1 MEKKKYFNTK
11 LITTTAILLSIEI
24 VLQIL
29 GNYIVIPGG
38 FANLNF
44 SLIIIALGAIL
55 YGPYVGGALGIVM
68 GIVVLFAPSTAI
80 FFGVNATYTV
90 FICLFKTGLAGLISG
105 FVFKGFSVLAQ
116 NKEKKLVYY
125 YIGIITASLLVPLIN
140 TSIFIL
146 SAPLAF
152 KELFGNFV
160 MVISAVLTTNFLIEF
175 LVSTSLSP
183 TISYII
189 KILTKETNMGFS
201 RDLDIYN

>member
-1 MEKKKYFNTK
+1 MNNNFKIKRMVGISV
-11 LITTTAILLSIEI
+11 LIALVI
-24 VLQIL
+24 VLQFIS
-29 GNYIVIPGG
+29 NYITIGTINITLALIP
-38 FANLNF
+38 
-44 SLIIIALGAIL
+44 ITIGAIL

-146 SAPLAF
+146 SAPLVF